1 MSNQIVVLEAV
12 YDNSD
17 IMTDY
22 FAKDTPY
29 TSWYVSEY
37 PGKAVTEAKMR
48 ATLQRFPGWLQQYEW
63 QWQRGENYSMSD
75 HPRGQL
81 RADGQTGI
89 LVYAG
94 SSNSGREIGFLLST
108 TSESIF
114 LMNNRKEAPI
124 PATLDEFKALI
135 VRKEEE
141 RLANREG
148 ALRKVGTNIVD
159 AAANAGFVRPS
170 QAQPAD
176 NTPGE
181 LRAIF
186 DGMSES
192 EKVGVAFGMF
202 PARLQDL
209 THNDVVGLMKL
220 REEVGPRMTFDDEQR
235 KR

>member
-1 MSNQIVVLEAV
+1 MSDLIVVVEAV

-29 TSWYVSEY
+29 TSWYVCEY

-48 ATLQRFPGWLQQYEW
+48 AALRRLPGWLRRYDWKW
-63 QWQRGENYSMSD
+63 QKGENYSMSD

-94 SSNSGREIGFLLST
+94 SSNSGREISFLLST
-108 TSESIF
+108 SSESTF
-114 LMNNRKEAPI
+114 LMNNRKDALV
-124 PATLDEFKALI
+124 PATLDEFKTLI
-135 VRKEEE
+135 VGKEEE
-141 RLANREG
+141 RLTNREG
-148 ALRKVGTNIVD
+148 ALRKSGSNIVD
-159 AAANAGFVRPS
+159 ATANAGSARPTP
-170 QAQPAD
+170 AEPAD
-176 NTPGE
+176 KTLGE

-186 DGMSES
+186 DGMSKS

-202 PARLQDL
+202 PARLQGL

-220 REEVGPRMTFDDEQR
+220 REEVGPRMPFDD
-235 KR
+235 K